1 MRARTV
7 LRAGFMAAGLLTG
20 QLLMTNAAFAETVS
34 DAVSAPQYE
43 GECLA
48 AYRMANQ
55 IKRGGTFYEDFSYPH
70 ASKVVND
77 HNDALADYYYN
88 GGGQFDKAQIRAWLQ
103 NQLTTVCASGTVQVE
118 GTTDWPVMA

>member
-1 MRARTV
+1 MKIRSLITASC
-7 LRAGFMAAGLLTG
+7 MAAGLLTG
-20 QLLMTNAAFAETVS
+20 QALMAQPAFAETVA
-34 DAVSAPQYE
+34 DAISAPKYE

-103 NQLTTVCASGTVQVE
+103 NQLTAVCATGTVVLE
-118 GTTDWPVMA
+118 GTDTSVMA